1 MRYAIAIFILLQMAL
16 AGYQQ
21 LRVVH
26 YKDALEAEQTAHE
39 QTRKEL
45 EDAKVHA
52 EALAENARLC
62 LAREAQAR
70 QWAVERNDIL
80 GKAFLES
87 RTPEEKEKVVDD
99 ETRNAVIKRLNRG
112 LRF

>member
-1 MRYAIAIFILLQMAL
+1 MRNAFIIALVLLL
-16 AGYQQ
+16 AGTAISLYRIQS
-21 LRVVH
+21 LKH
-26 YKDALEAEQTAHE
+26 SLEAEQTAHA

-45 EDAKVHA
+45 EEAVSRAD
-52 EALAENARLC
+52 ALAENARLC

-80 GKAFLES
+80 GKAFLEN